1 MIAFGCAVTHQSG
14 QPVLLSAERNS
25 DHDIVGLAQ
34 RFPNGDKRVV
44 KGSQRGL
51 ILPLDMPAKPRRMV
65 VGEGLS
71 DKLALHDAME
81 HDEDTLV
88 CGRAA
93 KGAGLEEVVRL
104 ARRHCVREA
113 VLCLDSDDSHPE
125 AGGMKLGRLLAE
137 EGIATKLVRPPD
149 DKDFRDWWRFPET
162 TREDVQMLIDR
173 TAPLPNKEPYRVYTG
188 TDGLE
193 DVPVPFLIPGLVTRG
208 GLIGIVAPSNGGK
221 TSLVTAMIAA
231 ITMKGSK
238 FMGRNTEHGAV
249 LWLVA
254 EGRAAIG
261 PRVHAAY
268 SELGTE
274 KQKARG
280 LARLMRVYDQVP
292 LHDQD
297 AMQSFIA
304 TVNRTGQ
311 KPLVVV
317 LDTWAALMEGDE
329 NDNADTKAALA
340 GCRMMQREWDCALVI
355 LQHITQIDG
364 VWVCTRACVVELT
377 RALRAGL
384 VEVAKGRQAADGK
397 QSKAERTYEFVTGTE
412 FRQQI
417 AGLVEPLLALRKG
430 LDRERAA
437 MERIW
442 AAREEEIKA
451 VVGGISGLYGTFQGI
466 VGSTTLVPRV

>member
-1 MIAFGCAVTHQSG
+1 M
-14 QPVLLSAERNS
+14 
-25 DHDIVGLAQ
+25 
-34 RFPNGDKRVV
+34 
-44 KGSQRGL
+44 
-51 ILPLDMPAKPRRMV
+51 
-65 VGEGLS
+65 
-71 DKLALHDAME
+71 
-81 HDEDTLV
+81 
-88 CGRAA
+88 
-93 KGAGLEEVVRL
+93 
-104 ARRHCVREA
+104 
-113 VLCLDSDDSHPE
+113 
-125 AGGMKLGRLLAE
+125 
-137 EGIATKLVRPPD
+137 
-149 DKDFRDWWRFPET
+149 
-162 TREDVQMLIDR
+162 
-173 TAPLPNKEPYRVYTG
+173 
-188 TDGLE
+188 
-193 DVPVPFLIPGLVTRG
+193 PVPFLIPGLVTRG

-355 LQHITQIDG
+355 LHHLRKDG
-364 VWVCTRACVVELT
+364 AVERGSSVWKAALDVMIRVELDSPKRSANDRLMT
-377 RALRAGL
+377 LHVEKARDFASPPPTLLSLHATEHSVCVRVPKLIEGSKGLRDKRADPILRALRPDVQATL
-384 VEVAKGRQAADGK
+384 DDLCRSTRLRRRQV
-397 QSKAERTYEFVTGTE
+397 QERLRT
-412 FRQQI
+412 
-417 AGLVEPLLALRKG
+417 LLAGGKVK
-430 LDRERAA
+430 RAMRGKIA
-437 MERIW
+437 
-442 AAREEEIKA
+442 
-451 VVGGISGLYGTFQGI
+451 TF
-466 VGSTTLVPRV
+466 LLPRGQS